1 MSNIQA
7 ITDLRQTMIKSPGC
21 EEYDD
26 GNVKQWLIIEIATF
40 GINILVIAIKLIVTR
55 LNLKSIKKT
64 VLKQQVK
71 YLTNVWKK
79 LKDQK
84 AIDEIT
90 IELEEADRF
99 WGLSKKS
106 KLLNIKSKVKVID
119 KFEDYDKLKE

>member
-1 MSNIQA
+1 M
-7 ITDLRQTMIKSPGC
+7 R
-21 EEYDD
+21 
-26 GNVKQWLIIEIATF
+26 
-40 GINILVIAIKLIVTR
+40 
-55 LNLKSIKKT
+55 
-64 VLKQQVK
+64 

-119 KFEDYDKLKE
+119 KFEDYDKLKEQTDSSCIVILKSQVTIENEKSNESKKEIQDVMRKWYKSFNRYLEGS